1 MAKTFNI
8 DIDEQLKNRCDL
20 FIKNIKSGMHYKAD
34 LDSVLNSLE
43 WLEVLEQCFPYVDNI
58 VRNPKVA
65 LITETEVQKIEK
77 AKKIGVESVKDLAK
91 HTHYIEKVESDREVQ
106 PSKILVLLREET
118 FNTYENRFIYTLIH
132 EVSRFVLEKEE
143 MLKKLQ
149 SKNEKELEYSS
160 STDNG
165 VEKLKIELR
174 ISSKETNSGEKNGN
188 FNKKIE
194 ETKKRLKRLKDYIT
208 LWERSEMVLSLDKIH
223 APFVTPPI
231 KKTNLI
237 LKNPNFQMAV
247 KLWDFI
253 LKYVK
258 DESKKSKSMETGGND
273 SLRKMLD
280 DSFLMDYFVLDSV
293 SNSSKEQRE
302 SLTQYAVIMIIEQ
315 VERAIEILLNNGY
328 KVTEQELLSLISIEM
343 SNGKSRSVLGS
354 NDIKNKFK
362 QEMEEYLAKVQD
374 L

>member
-194 ETKKRLKRLKDYIT
+194 ETKKRLKRLRDYIT

-302 SLTQYAVIMIIEQ
+302 RLTQYAVIMIIEQ

>member
-8 DIDEQLKNRCDL
+8 EVDEHLKNKCDL

-34 LDSVLNSLE
+34 LDSNLNSLE
-43 WLEVLEQCFPYVDNI
+43 WLEILEECFPYVDNI

-91 HTHYIEKVESDREVQ
+91 HTNYIEKIEKNRDVR
-106 PSKILVLLREET
+106 PSRILVLLREET

-143 MLKKLQ
+143 MLKKLD

-160 STDNG
+160 STENG
-165 VEKLKIELR
+165 EERLKIELR
-174 ISSKETNSGEKNGN
+174 ISAKETNNGEKGGN
-188 FNKKIE
+188 FRKQIE
-194 ETKKRLKRLKDYIT
+194 DTKRRIKRLRDYIT
-208 LWERSEMVLSLDKIH
+208 LWERSELVRSLDKIH
-223 APFVTPPI
+223 ASFVVPPI
-231 KKTNLI
+231 KKTNMI

-253 LKYVK
+253 LNYVK
-258 DESKKSKSMETGGND
+258 DESKKSKSLDTSGNET
-273 SLRKMLD
+273 LRKMLD
-280 DSFLMDYFVLDSV
+280 DSFLMDYFVLDSICRTR
-293 SNSSKEQRE
+293 KDQRE
-302 SLTQYAVIMIIEQ
+302 KLTQYAMIMIMEQ
-315 VERAIEILLNNGY
+315 VERAMEILLNNGI
-328 KVTEQELLSLISIEM
+328 KVTEEQLLSLVSIEIN
-343 SNGKSRSVLGS
+343 NGRSRSELGS
-354 NDIKNKFK
+354 TDIKNKFK
-362 QEMEEYLAKVQD
+362 QEMDEYLKKVQD

>member
-8 DIDEQLKNRCDL
+8 DIDKQLKSRCDL

-43 WLEVLEQCFPYVDNI
+43 WLDVLEQCFPYVDNI

-77 AKKIGVESVKDLAK
+77 AKKIGVESIKDLAK
-91 HTHYIEKVESDREVQ
+91 HTHYIEKVESDKEVQ

-160 STDNG
+160 TTDNG

-174 ISSKETNSGEKNGN
+174 ISSKEINNGEKNGN

-194 ETKKRLKRLKDYIT
+194 ETKKRLKKLRDYIT

-223 APFVTPPI
+223 ASFVVPPI

-253 LKYVK
+253 LKYIK

-273 SLRKMLD
+273 YLRKMLD

-293 SNSSKEQRE
+293 SSSTKEQRK

-362 QEMEEYLAKVQD
+362 QEMDEYLAKVQD